1 MLEALGLSS
10 HTEAVYLAMLKC
22 ADRGVNDLA
31 RSLELDPGQ
40 VIDALDELERM
51 ALLRSSLADPQEL
64 HPVDP
69 GTGLPALVAR
79 RQAEFARQAQE
90 LEESKAAV
98 ATLLAEHAE
107 LHPPAKAPDVEYVEG
122 VDAIRSRLHEL
133 TSSCRWEV
141 CSFVPGEAQI
151 PMGMAVDRALDAA
164 ALERGL
170 RARTVLLDSIR
181 NHQPTLDY
189 VQWLVDSGSEV
200 RTVPLLPLR
209 MVIVD
214 RERALV
220 PADPDSCTDVA
231 VVVSSPGMV
240 RGLLALFGSVWRS
253 ANPLGG
259 TRRRDEDGLCAQRR
273 QVLRLLA
280 EGCTDDTIARRLGVS
295 IRTARRVASDL
306 LGRLHARSRFQAGA
320 HAVAR
325 GWIGADDLD
334 LCV

>member
-1 MLEALGLSS
+1 MLEALGLSP
-10 HTEAVYLAMLKC
+10 HTEAVYLAILKH
-22 ADRGVNDLA
+22 ADTGVNDLA
-31 RSLELDPGQ
+31 RRLGLEHGR
-40 VIDALDELERM
+40 VVDALDDLARM
-51 ALLRSSLADPQEL
+51 SLLHTSVADPRGL
-64 HPVDP
+64 RPVDP
-69 GTGLPALVAR
+69 GAGLQALVAR
-79 RQAEFARQAQE
+79 RQAEFARQVQE
-90 LEESKAAV
+90 LEEGKAAV

-107 LHPPAKAPDVEYVEG
+107 MHPPAKSPDVEYLEG
-122 VDAIRSRLHEL
+122 ADTIRARLQEL
-133 TSSCRWEV
+133 TDTCRWEV

-151 PMGMAVDRALDAA
+151 PTSMAVDRDLDAA
-164 ALERGL
+164 TLERGL

-181 NHQPTLDY
+181 NQQPVLEY
-189 VQWLVDSGSEV
+189 AQWLSDLGSEV

-259 TRRRDEDGLCAQRR
+259 ARRRDEDGLCAQRR

-280 EGCTDDTIARRLGVS
+280 EGCTDDAIARRLGVS

-306 LGRLHARSRFQAGA
+306 LSRLNARSRFQAGA

-325 GWIGADDLD
+325 GWIGLDDLD
-334 LCV
+334 RV